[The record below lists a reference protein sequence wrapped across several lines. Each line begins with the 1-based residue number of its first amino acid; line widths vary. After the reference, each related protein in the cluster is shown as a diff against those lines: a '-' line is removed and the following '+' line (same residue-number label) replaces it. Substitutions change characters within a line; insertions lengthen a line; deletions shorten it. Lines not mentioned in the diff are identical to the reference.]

1 MQMKGEHHMM
11 IKVEIGGKHL
21 YVYNI
26 DCPIPLGLRKKAWK
40 DTPLE
45 PSERAWLDFRL
56 VASELWEKRFL
67 MF

>member
-26 DCPIPLGLRKKAWK
+26 DCPIPLGLRKKA
-40 DTPLE
+40 
-45 PSERAWLDFRL
+45 
-56 VASELWEKRFL
+56 
-67 MF
+67 